1 MIPHRD
7 ARDQGAARLEPRLE
21 VLQSPFP
28 VATRRT
34 HADPRSP
41 RPADVKALLQ
51 VYRGFTAEA
60 RAFLAGAALIEA
72 GNAFQYALQNLYVIS
87 LGLSVADAGW
97 INGASAVG
105 VVAATFPSA
114 SLYDRLGPRR
124 ALVLASVLKAA
135 SIAGIALSG
144 SFWWLVAWSA
154 LSGASYTLH
163 KVVAAP
169 FLVATSRGPE
179 RTHLFQ
185 ADFAVH
191 TLTQML
197 GFIVSCL
204 LAGSMGQGPGGHEQA
219 LRLALLAGAG
229 IGLLA
234 WRPYRRLPHALPG
247 SAEAASRSPLAVLSI
262 LRRSR
267 WHLWMR
273 LSIPHFLV
281 GIGAGL
287 SIPFINL
294 YFTERFELPFAAL
307 GLVLAAASAT
317 MTLGAVVT
325 PRVVARFG
333 LVRATILTE
342 ALSIPF
348 FLVLA
353 LTTSFPLAV
362 AAYILRSAFMNLSQ
376 PLWRNLMMEITPVE
390 HRPAVNGAS
399 MLCWNLGWALSNHW
413 GGWLI
418 ESSAGWLGAGLDGY
432 ALPMLLT
439 IAMYLLAI
447 ALEARFFWSF
457 RHVGQ
462 VLPAPPPPVATA

>member
-1 MIPHRD
+1 VTSLAGI
-7 ARDQGAARLEPRLE
+7 
-21 VLQSPFP
+21 
-28 VATRRT
+28 
-34 HADPRSP
+34 
-41 RPADVKALLQ
+41 
-51 VYRGFTAEA
+51 YRGFSVEA

-72 GNAFQYALQNLYVIS
+72 GNAFQYALQNLYITS
-87 LGLSVADAGW
+87 LGIGVADVGW
-97 INGASAVG
+97 INGASAIG

-124 ALVLASVLKAA
+124 SLLLASTLKAL
-135 SIAGIALSG
+135 SIAGMALCSG
-144 SFWWLVAWSA
+144 FWWLVAWSA

-169 FLVATSRGPE
+169 FLVSTSRGHE

-191 TLTQML
+191 TLTQTGGVL
-197 GFIVSCL
+197 PSTLI
-204 LAGSMGQGPGGHEQA
+204 AGSLAQGVDGSTWP
-219 LRLALLAGAG
+219 LRIALLAGAALG
-229 IGLLA
+229 MLA
-234 WRPYRRLPHALPG
+234 WRPYRRLPRVLPG
-247 SAEAASRSPLAVLSI
+247 SEEAASRSPLAVLAI
-262 LRRSR
+262 LRPSQ

-281 GIGAGL
+281 GTGAGL

-294 YFTERFELPFAAL
+294 YFTQRFTLPVAAL

-317 MTLGAVVT
+317 MTLGAVLT

-376 PLWRNLMMEITPVE
+376 PLWRNLMMEITPE
-390 HRPAVNGAS
+390 QHRPAVNGAS
-399 MLCWNLGWALSNHW
+399 MLCWNLGWAVSNHW

-418 ESSAGWLGAGLDGY
+418 DSSAGWLSAGLDGY

-439 IAMYLLAI
+439 IATYLLAI

-462 VLPAPPPPVATA
+462 VRPGAQPVPTA